1 MSILGRLTP
10 KKRDIMMTTL
20 LKKPFVLLMVALLL
34 GILTGLYPVPFL
46 IATSNTVAHIFVNL
60 LKLISLPL
68 IFLAVVA
75 TLTQMQSMTEL
86 KSLGSRVLKYTLI
99 TTILAATIG
108 LGLFLLLN
116 PVAAGLQLGTVIP
129 AYVPDAT
136 YWDYL
141 LKSIPSNLITPFSEG
156 NVIAVLILALLMSFA
171 ILPLPSHQK
180 NLLSDLFASLFAAML
195 SIAKLI
201 LKFIPIAIWAFI
213 TQFIVE
219 MDATKELTHVMIY
232 LVCVVSAN
240 LIQAFIVLPLLLKFK
255 GISPLR
261 TVKAMFPAL
270 NIAFWSKSSA
280 ATLPITLQCAKERL
294 GISEK
299 TAGFSLPICTT
310 INMNGCAAFIIVTV
324 LFVAMSNGIHFS
336 PFELISW
343 IFIATLAAIGNAGVP
358 MGCYFLSLALLTS
371 MDVPLDL
378 MFVILPF
385 YVFIDMVETAI
396 NVWSDACVTAVV
408 DKEENT
414 SHK

>member
-1 MSILGRLTP
+1 
-10 KKRDIMMTTL
+10 MTL
-20 LKKPFVLLMVALLL
+20 IRKPFVFLVVALLL
-34 GILTGLYPVPFL
+34 GVLTGMYPVPLL
-46 IATSNTVAHIFVNL
+46 IATANAVALIFVNL

-86 KSLGSRVLKYTLI
+86 KSIGRRVLKYTLI

-108 LGLFLLLN
+108 LGLFLILD
-116 PVAAGLQLGTVIP
+116 PVQTNLALANV
-129 AYVPDAT
+129 VPTFVPKAT

-141 LKSIPSNLITPFSEG
+141 MKSIPSNLITPFSEG
-156 NVIAVLILALLMSFA
+156 NVIAVLILALLMSAA
-171 ILPLPSHQK
+171 ILPLPARQK

-213 TQFIVE
+213 AQFIVE
-219 MDATKELTHVMIY
+219 MDASKQLGHVAIY
-232 LVCVVSAN
+232 LLCVVLAN
-240 LIQAFIVLPLLLKFK
+240 VIQAVVVLPLLLKYK
-255 GISPLR
+255 GISPIR

-310 INMNGCAAFIIVTV
+310 INMNGCAAFIIITV
-324 LFVAMSNGIHFS
+324 LFVSMSNGIHFS
-336 PFELISW
+336 VAELIAW
-343 IFIATLAAIGNAGVP
+343 IFIATLAAVGNAGVP

-385 YVFIDMVETAI
+385 YVFLDMLETAI
-396 NVWSDACVTAVV
+396 NVWSDACVTAIV
-408 DKEENT
+408 DKEER
-414 SHK
+414 

>member
-1 MSILGRLTP
+1 
-10 KKRDIMMTTL
+10 MMTML
-20 LKKPFVLLMVALLL
+20 RKPFVLLMVALFL

-46 IATSNTVAHIFVNL
+46 VASANTVAVIFVKL

-75 TLTQMQSMTEL
+75 TLTQMQSVTEL
-86 KSLGSRVLKYTLI
+86 RSLGGRVLKYTLL
-99 TTILAATIG
+99 TTIIAASIA
-108 LGLFLLLN
+108 LCLFLVLN
-116 PVAAGLQLGTVIP
+116 PVQAGLTIGAVIP
-129 AYVPDAT
+129 SYVPDTT

-171 ILPLPSHQK
+171 ILPLPARQK

-213 TQFIVE
+213 TQFIVD
-219 MDATKELTHVMIY
+219 MDATKELTHVLVY
-232 LVCVVSAN
+232 LICVVSAN

-255 GISPLR
+255 GISPIR
-261 TVKAMFPAL
+261 TAKAMFPAL

-310 INMNGCAAFIIVTV
+310 INMNGCAAFIIITV
-324 LFVAMSNGIHFS
+324 LFVSMSSGIHFS
-336 PFELISW
+336 AFDMIAW
-343 IFIATLAAIGNAGVP
+343 IFIATLAAFGNAGVP
-358 MGCYFLSLALLTS
+358 MGCYFLSMALLTS

-408 DKEENT
+408 DKEENP
-414 SHK
+414 